1 LKLIQTEQAR
11 EAFELLRDVEEKA
24 VYDAAYQQVQEK
36 WAKYYQDVEDWERR
50 TAAEA
55 EEQQRR
61 EAAEAEERRRR
72 EGAEAEAARTRSRAE
87 EIQRIRKLWAMGEK
101 ENKRCAA
108 IQRQDEMHRLNHS
121 RIYRRRYQCPGCDD
135 RINRLAEEYSTGYE
149 PPSQEE
155 YQGYLQLKAEYS
167 ERRAQEKRREQ
178 QEREAKERMQ
188 KEKERAERLKRA
200 DMARVKE
207 TRSSQVAQRVRE
219 QQEQDAL
226 LRMAKS
232 HVAEQHAKHLQALQD
247 GGLEPIKGGVVDIG

>member
-1 LKLIQTEQAR
+1 L
-11 EAFELLRDVEEKA
+11 
-24 VYDAAYQQVQEK
+24 
-36 WAKYYQDVEDWERR
+36 
-50 TAAEA
+50 EA

-72 EGAEAEAARTRSRAE
+72 EAAEAEAAHTRSRAE
-87 EIQRIRKLWAMGEK
+87 ETQRIRKLWAMGEK
-101 ENKRCAA
+101 ENKWRAA
-108 IQRQDEMHRLNHS
+108 IQREDEMHRLNHS

-188 KEKERAERLKRA
+188 KEKEKAERLKKAEARKRA

-207 TRSSQVAQRVRE
+207 ARSSQVAQWTRE

-226 LRMAKS
+226 LRMAKA
-232 HVAEQHAKHLQALQD
+232 HVAEQHAKRL
-247 GGLEPIKGGVVDIG
+247 